1 MIYFTEKDIIQAFP
15 ASEIRKAKPYAARDV
30 MEAEWKQNIIW
41 SKVKGTKR
49 TPYSQGIAVRAS
61 GDGAQRRVTFS
72 GNCSCP
78 VGHNCKHT
86 VAVLLFEAQRQVIE
100 GDVELAPVQSAIVT
114 TPQPLSASDQKEIE
128 ERIAIRRYFNELY
141 RESKNYLQQLSSE
154 MDNTEEC
161 LLWIIKQEGSQHLA
175 ELFKT
180 RRAKDGSWSN
190 KRTKVND
197 INRYNESYNYYS
209 RPSFITDLDLEI
221 ARLFKA
227 SAGRLVSSSYYLTGS
242 LGDFIVRK
250 LLLMNRLF
258 IERRNPEMLI
268 QQQGELIPVTM
279 QSPITVSFSWQ
290 ENDQQQ
296 WAMVGDLAPELAV
309 LSMIPTHPPYLIRN
323 DDDTD
328 ACYLIPLITPFPTEI
343 LDKLLKPIWL
353 TQKTVYNYWSPLY
366 DVIRALPPLPSS
378 AMSSLEVH
386 QPIAVLTLK
395 TLGLRNV
402 TQLVPPLVAALS
414 IRYDDVDLKPV
425 VQTEPEIVKIESES
439 RTRLIQRDL
448 RFEEACSFALL
459 DIGLILFPISID
471 VVNADYFM
479 PSYLQPVNINARNWL
494 PYMRHFNALQEK
506 GWLIQIEDS
515 NLTNIDISD
524 GVQVNLIDNENDYA
538 LGATVST
545 SAGEMPILPLLLDYL
560 ARGQDLPKKGDIYL
574 EKPDGG
580 FVRVSV
586 SLLSLIMQAITDLY
600 DRPFN
605 HDGQLRLNQ
614 FDVMGLNSDA
624 ITVDGKNAQA
634 VRKMVSQL
642 ASITGIDP
650 IEPPTA
656 LQATLRDYQ
665 QQGLNW
671 LHFLTKHN
679 LGGVLADDMG
689 LGKTLQVIAHL
700 LKQQEL
706 GLLTK
711 PALVVAPTSVVGNW
725 MSELAKFAPSLS
737 ALRFDGS
744 ARAELKA
751 QIETSNVVLT
761 SYALIQ
767 RDGDFWQ
774 EIPLHSVIVDEAQ
787 YVKNPKAKTAQVIRT
802 LKTEHCLCLT
812 GTPLENHLGELWSL
826 FDFVMPGFLANE
838 TQFKK
843 RYRTPIE
850 QRGDQACQNRL
861 AQRVSPFMLRR
872 TKAEVVTELPSKTE
886 IIQRVTMEKA
896 QWQLYSSV
904 RLSME
909 KRVRELM
916 AEKGLKRSHIE
927 ILDALLKLRQVCCDP
942 SLVKIPAAEKVKH
955 SAKLEVLVEMVQELT
970 EEGRKIL
977 VFSQF
982 ATMLGI
988 IEKRLNS
995 EGIIT
1000 TKLTG
1005 QTRNRQE
1012 AIDAFVDG
1020 DAQVF
1025 LISLKAGGVGLNLTA
1040 ADTVIHYDPWW
1051 NPAAES
1057 QATDR
1062 AYRIGQDKPVFV
1074 YKLIVENTV
1083 EEKILVMQDKKR
1095 ALADSVFGDE
1105 DALSVWTDSAT
1116 ILNLF
1121 TQD

>member
-1 MIYFTEKDIIQAFP
+1 MIHFTEQDIINAFP
-15 ASEIRKAKPYAARDV
+15 ASEIRKAKPYAAREV
-30 MEAEWKQNIIW
+30 KSIEWFDNRLVGN
-41 SKVKGTKR
+41 VKGTAR
-49 TPYSQGIAVRAS
+49 SPYRQTIIVRESGQGAS
-61 GDGAQRRVTFS
+61 RRVTF
-72 GNCSCP
+72 NTTCSCP
-78 VGHNCKHT
+78 VSYDCKHSI
-86 VAVLLFEAQRQVIE
+86 ALLLFEAARQQMAQAVT
-100 GDVELAPVQSAIVT
+100 VKTAAQKTQQAIVSQDMQT
-114 TPQPLSASDQKEIE
+114 V
-128 ERIAIRRYFNELY
+128 RYFESLY
-141 RESKNYLQQLSSE
+141 QETKTAFDQDEPEKKQSVE
-154 MDNTEEC
+154 GVVW
-161 LLWIIKQEGSQHLA
+161 LLEKKQGKYVLEAVKS
-175 ELFKT
+175 
-180 RRAKDGSWSN
+180 RRLKDGSWSTS
-190 KRTKVND
+190 TKPIYDFSRYTSGYYDLPNYMTEFDVKLAKLLELAKAENSKSDLLVNTSGYLLLQKLLSAGKLSFLLQSD
-197 INRYNESYNYYS
+197 DDYVKARYNKIIPVIAKPAIDVNFTWQSNPQGEYWLEANIPDFLSHSKSIPTEPAYLVEEAETALSLYQLNSAIAS
-209 RPSFITDLDLEI
+209 RILL
-221 ARLFKA
+221 
-227 SAGRLVSSSYYLTGS
+227 
-242 LGDFIVRK
+242 K
-250 LLLMNRLF
+250 LLTPM
-258 IERRNPEMLI
+258 P
-268 QQQGELIPVTM
+268 
-279 QSPITVSFSWQ
+279 
-290 ENDQQQ
+290 
-296 WAMVGDLAPELAV
+296 LAAEQL
-309 LSMIPTHPPYLIRN
+309 Y
-323 DDDTD
+323 D
-328 ACYLIPLITPFPTEI
+328 
-343 LDKLLKPIWL
+343 
-353 TQKTVYNYWSPLY
+353 YWSPLY
-366 DVIRALPPLPSS
+366 DIIKGLPPLPQ
-378 AMSSLEVH
+378 AAIPDLQVH
-386 QPIAVLTLK
+386 QPIAVLRLATLPMS
-395 TLGLRNV
+395 RAV
-402 TQLVPPLVAALS
+402 TQLTSPLIAGLS
-414 IRYDDVDLKPV
+414 IRYGEFELKPV
-425 VQTEPEIVKIESES
+425 PQSEPDVIEVM
-439 RTRLIQRDL
+439 RGADKVLVQRDL
-448 RFEEACSFALL
+448 RFEEGCAFVLM
-459 DIGLILFPISID
+459 DIGLRIFPVPFDDKAVS
-471 VVNADYFM
+471 FF
-479 PSYLQPVNINARNWL
+479 PSDANMMSLSERDWL
-494 PYMRHFNALQEK
+494 PFMAYFTQLQEK
-506 GWLIQIEDS
+506 GWIVEIESAALSDIEIS
-515 NLTNIDISD
+515 N
-524 GVQVNLIDNENDYA
+524 GVQVNLLDDDNDYA
-538 LGATVST
+538 LDATLST
-545 SAGEMPILPLLLDYL
+545 SAGELPLLPLLLDYL
-560 ARGQDLPKKGDIYL
+560 AQDKALPADGDIFL
-574 EKPDGG
+574 DKPDGG
-580 FVRVSV
+580 FVRLPVAQ
-586 SLLSLIMQAITDLY
+586 LDPILQTITELY
-600 DRPFN
+600 DRPIN
-605 HDGQLRLNQ
+605 TDGQLRLSQ

-624 ITVDGKNAQA
+624 VRVQGKKAQA
-634 VRKMVSQL
+634 LRKVVSQL
-642 ASITGIDP
+642 ATVTGVDP
-650 IEPPTA
+650 VEPPTG

-665 QQGLNW
+665 QQGFNW
-671 LHFLTKHN
+671 LHFLTSHH

-689 LGKTLQVIAHL
+689 LGKTLQVITHL

-725 MSELAKFAPSLS
+725 MSELAKFAPSLV
-737 ALRFDGS
+737 ALRFDGANRS
-744 ARAELKA
+744 DLKA

-774 EIPLHSVIVDEAQ
+774 QIPLHSVIVDEAQ

-802 LKTEHCLCLT
+802 LTTDHCLCLT

-850 QRGDQACQNRL
+850 QHGDQACQNRL

-872 TKAEVVTELPSKTE
+872 TKADVVTELPAKTE
-886 IIQRVTMEKA
+886 IIQRVTLDKA

-995 EGIIT
+995 EGIST
-1000 TKLTG
+1000 SKLTG
-1005 QTRNRQE
+1005 ATRNRQA
-1012 AIDAFVDG
+1012 AIDAFVEG

-1051 NPAAES
+1051 NPAAEA

-1105 DALSVWTDSAT
+1105 DALSVWSDSST

-1121 TQD
+1121 AQD

>member
-1 MIYFTEKDIIQAFP
+1 MFARMSNDQDKVNAENLNAERQYFDA
-15 ASEIRKAKPYAARDV
+15 
-30 MEAEWKQNIIW
+30 
-41 SKVKGTKR
+41 
-49 TPYSQGIAVRAS
+49 
-61 GDGAQRRVTFS
+61 
-72 GNCSCP
+72 
-78 VGHNCKHT
+78 
-86 VAVLLFEAQRQVIE
+86 
-100 GDVELAPVQSAIVT
+100 
-114 TPQPLSASDQKEIE
+114 
-128 ERIAIRRYFNELY
+128 LY
-141 RESKNYLQQLSSE
+141 RETKTLLQNLPPETAPSE
-154 MDNTEEC
+154 EGA
-161 LLWIIKQEGSQHLA
+161 LWVLKQEGSQFLL
-175 ELFKT
+175 EPFKT
-180 RRAKDGSWSN
+180 RRAKDGQWSN
-190 KRTKVND
+190 RRSKISD
-197 INRYNESYNYYS
+197 INRYNESYGYFS
-209 RPSFITDLDLEI
+209 RPSFLSDFDLEI

-227 SAGRLVSSSYYLTGS
+227 ATGRGASNHFYLTGS
-242 LGDFIVRK
+242 MGDLIIRK
-250 LLLMNRLF
+250 LLVVNRLYV
-258 IERRNPEMLI
+258 ERRDPEMAI
-268 QQQGELIPVTM
+268 TKQGMAIPLSM
-279 QSPITVSFSWQ
+279 QAPVEVSFSWQ
-290 ENDQQQ
+290 ENDRQQ
-296 WAMVGDLAPELAV
+296 WALVSDLTPALAT
-309 LSMIPTHPPYLIRN
+309 LPMIPTHPPFLME
-323 DDDTD
+323 DDGKSDS
-328 ACYLIPLITPFPTEI
+328 CHLIPLMTPFPPPI
-343 LDKLLKPIWL
+343 LSQLLTPMWL
-353 TQKTVYNYWSPLY
+353 AKEVAYDYWSPLY
-366 DVIRALPPLPSS
+366 DVFPQLPPMPTLFKATIETYPPVAKLTLAFAQIRAVTHLSPPL
-378 AMSSLEVH
+378 L
-386 QPIAVLTLK
+386 
-395 TLGLRNV
+395 
-402 TQLVPPLVAALS
+402 AALT
-414 IRYDDVDLKPV
+414 IDYGGYVFCPAHPDDPD
-425 VQTEPEIVKIESES
+425 IVRIDTGVERKM
-439 RTRLIQRDL
+439 LQRDL
-448 RFEEACSFALL
+448 AFEQHAVFTLIN
-459 DIGLILFPISID
+459 IGLRFWPVPNAEAELFVPDQASLSH
-471 VVNADYFM
+471 VG
-479 PSYLQPVNINARNWL
+479 ARDWL
-494 PYMRHFNALQEK
+494 PHLQAFEQLRAE
-506 GWLIQIEDS
+506 GWQIHLEATGLDH
-515 NLTNIDISD
+515 IDISQ
-524 GVQVNLIDNENDYA
+524 GVRVDLLDDATDFA
-538 LGATVST
+538 LDATINT
-545 SAGEMPILPLLLDYL
+545 DAGTFAVLPLLLDYL
-560 ARGQDLPKKGDIYL
+560 QHDKSLPSEGDIYL
-574 EKPDGG
+574 EKPSGG
-580 FVRVSV
+580 FVQVPV
-586 SLLSLIMQAITDLY
+586 AQLHPILQAITELY
-600 DRPFN
+600 DRPIN
-605 HDGQLRLNQ
+605 PDGQLRLTQ
-614 FDVMGLNSDA
+614 FDVMGLNSN
-624 ITVDGKNAQA
+624 IVKVKGKHAQA
-634 VRKMVSQL
+634 VRQLVSQL
-642 ASITGIDP
+642 ATVTGVDA
-650 IEPPTA
+650 IEPPIA

-700 LKQQEL
+700 LKQKEL

-711 PALVVAPTSVVGNW
+711 PALVIAPTSVVGNW

-737 ALRFDGS
+737 ALRFDG
-744 ARAELKA
+744 AVRADLKD
-751 QIETSNVVLT
+751 QIETSHVILT

-767 RDGDFWQ
+767 RDSDFWQ
-774 EIPLHSVIVDEAQ
+774 QIPLHSVIVDEAQ

-826 FDFVMPGFLANE
+826 FDFVMPGFLASE

-872 TKAEVVTELPSKTE
+872 TKAEVVTELPAKTE
-886 IIQRVTMEKA
+886 IIQRVTLEKA

-982 ATMLGI
+982 ATMLRI
-988 IEKRLNS
+988 IEKRLNN

-1000 TKLTG
+1000 SKLTG
-1005 QTRNRQE
+1005 ATRNRQ
-1012 AIDAFVDG
+1012 ASIDAFVEG

-1121 TQD
+1121 TED

>member
-1 MIYFTEKDIIQAFP
+1 MIPFTEQDVINSFP
-15 ASEIRKAKPYAARDV
+15 ASAIRKAKPYAARNVRSAQWFDNRLTGKV
-30 MEAEWKQNIIW
+30 QGSARSPYTQTIIVRE
-41 SKVKGTKR
+41 SG
-49 TPYSQGIAVRAS
+49 QGAS
-61 GDGAQRRVTFS
+61 REVTF
-72 GNCSCP
+72 NTTCSCP
-78 VGHNCKHT
+78 VGYSCKHS
-86 VAVLLFEAQRQVIE
+86 VALLLFEAARQKIAQPAAARSAVQTAPQAVVSQTAQKIQTTLYFESLYQESSRYLQEMPEQQETAQESVLWFLSANDKGHFCVNPYKSRKLKSGKWSNTLTQVNSLINYVNGYSHYRPKLLSNIDLEVIRLLYLSGAKYAHSDFLLRGTM
-100 GDVELAPVQSAIVT
+100 GDLILRTLLQNNNLYMRHNKKFIPVELQAPKQ
-114 TPQPLSASDQKEIE
+114 L
-128 ERIAIRRYFNELY
+128 EL
-141 RESKNYLQQLSSE
+141 
-154 MDNTEEC
+154 
-161 LLWIIKQEGSQHLA
+161 
-175 ELFKT
+175 
-180 RRAKDGSWSN
+180 
-190 KRTKVND
+190 
-197 INRYNESYNYYS
+197 
-209 RPSFITDLDLEI
+209 
-221 ARLFKA
+221 
-227 SAGRLVSSSYYLTGS
+227 
-242 LGDFIVRK
+242 
-250 LLLMNRLF
+250 
-258 IERRNPEMLI
+258 
-268 QQQGELIPVTM
+268 
-279 QSPITVSFSWQ
+279 SWQ
-290 ENDQQQ
+290 EHNGLWSLQHNLQVEAGTLNFIDT
-296 WAMVGDLAPELAV
+296 
-309 LSMIPTHPPYLIRN
+309 SPPYALSQ
-323 DDDTD
+323 DMSSEKFGLT
-328 ACYLIPLITPFPTEI
+328 PLLTPIHSAI
-343 LDKLLKPIWL
+343 LKKLLRSEQGALPAEQL
-353 TQKTVYNYWSPLY
+353 YDYWSPLY
-366 DVIRALPPLPSS
+366 EVIQGLPPLPQ
-378 AMSSLEVH
+378 AAIPDLQRH
-386 QPIAVLTLK
+386 QPIAVLRLATMPLSR
-395 TLGLRNV
+395 TV
-402 TQLVPPLVAALS
+402 TQLAQPLIAGLT
-414 IRYDDVDLKPV
+414 IRYGEVELKPAP
-425 VQTEPEIVKIESES
+425 QTESDVIEITTHSSS
-439 RTRLIQRDL
+439 RIFIQRDL
-448 RFEEACSFALL
+448 AFEAESTFVLTGM
-459 DIGLILFPISID
+459 GLHFSPFPVEDGSLH
-471 VVNADYFM
+471 FM
-479 PSYLQPVNINARNWL
+479 PPDANMMSISARDWL
-494 PYMRHFNALQEK
+494 PFMGYLAALQEK
-506 GWLIQIEDS
+506 GWIVEIES
-515 NLTNIDISD
+515 SSLTDIDISD
-524 GVQVNLIDNENDYA
+524 GIHLNLFDDDDDYV
-538 LGATVST
+538 LDATVTT
-545 SAGEMPILPLLLDYL
+545 SAGELPILPLLLDYL
-560 ARGQDLPKKGDIYL
+560 AQDKALPSEGNIYL
-574 EKPDGG
+574 DKPDGG
-580 FVRVSV
+580 FIRVPV
-586 SLLSLIMQAITDLY
+586 AQLNPILQAITELY

-605 HDGQLRLNQ
+605 HDGQLRLSQ

-624 ITVDGKNAQA
+624 VKVSGQKAQA
-634 VRKMVSQL
+634 LRNVVSQL
-642 ASITGIDP
+642 VTVTGIDP
-650 IEPPTA
+650 IEPPTG

-665 QQGLNW
+665 QQGFSW
-671 LHFLTKHN
+671 LQFLSSHN

-700 LKQQEL
+700 LKQHEL

-711 PALVVAPTSVVGNW
+711 PALVIAPTSVVGNW
-725 MSELAKFAPSLS
+725 MAELAKFAPTLT
-737 ALRFDGS
+737 ALRFDGANRS
-744 ARAELKA
+744 DFKD
-751 QIETSNVVLT
+751 QIETSNVILT

-774 EIPLHSVIVDEAQ
+774 QIPLHSVIVDEAQ

-850 QRGDQACQNRL
+850 QHGDQACQNRL

-872 TKAEVVTELPSKTE
+872 TKADVVTELPAKTE
-886 IIQRVTMEKA
+886 IIQRVTLDKA

-909 KRVRELM
+909 KRVRDLM

-1000 TKLTG
+1000 SKLTG
-1005 QTRNRQE
+1005 ATRNRQ
-1012 AIDAFVDG
+1012 AAVDAFVEG

-1051 NPAAES
+1051 NPAAEA

-1105 DALSVWTDSAT
+1105 DALSVWTDSST

-1121 TQD
+1121 SQD

>member
-1 MIYFTEKDIIQAFP
+1 MIPFTEQDIINGFP

-30 MEAEWKQNIIW
+30 LGSSWIENRLIGR
-41 SKVKGTKR
+41 VKGTAR
-49 TPYSQGIAVRAS
+49 TPYSQTIIVRES
-61 GDGAQRRVTFS
+61 GVGSSRRVTF
-72 GNCSCP
+72 NTTCSCP
-78 VGHNCKHT
+78 VGYDCKHS
-86 VAVLLFEAQRQVIE
+86 VALLLFEAARQQIAQAVAAKTAVPTKQQTMQRQDMQV
-100 GDVELAPVQSAIVT
+100 V
-114 TPQPLSASDQKEIE
+114 
-128 ERIAIRRYFNELY
+128 RYFDALY
-141 RESKNYLQQLSSE
+141 QETKRYLQTIPE
-154 MDNTEEC
+154 PIETA
-161 LLWIIKQEGSQHLA
+161 KEGLVWVLTA
-175 ELFKT
+175 YEAGF
-180 RRAKDGSWSN
+180 
-190 KRTKVND
+190 
-197 INRYNESYNYYS
+197 YS
-209 RPSFITDLDLEI
+209 VEPY
-221 ARLFKA
+221 K
-227 SAGRLVSSSYYLTGS
+227 
-242 LGDFIVRK
+242 VRK
-250 LLLMNRLF
+250 LKTGQWSDKMTRVGNLPTYVNGYYYGRPDYIKDFDLNIMRLLKMANANSASGDYRL
-258 IERRNPEMLI
+258 
-268 QQQGELIPVTM
+268 QG
-279 QSPITVSFSWQ
+279 
-290 ENDQQQ
+290 
-296 WAMVGDLAPELAV
+296 AAGDLVIRNLLVNNALYYRQDNTLV
-309 LSMIPTHPPYLIRN
+309 LIESQEPIVLDFAWTEQKGLWALQHNLPIVVGSPSLIETSPPYLFSHQI
-323 DDDTD
+323 D
-328 ACYLIPLITPFPTEI
+328 PLKVTLTPVLSPVPSGI
-343 LDKLLKPIWL
+343 LLKLLDNRASGLPL
-353 TQKTVYNYWSPLY
+353 ERLYDYWSPLY
-366 DVIRALPPLPSS
+366 DVVQGLPPLPQA
-378 AMSSLEVH
+378 AMPEIQVH
-386 QPIAVLTLK
+386 QPIAVLRLVS
-395 TLGLRNV
+395 LPMSRAV
-402 TQLVPPLVAALS
+402 TQLADPIIAGLS
-414 IRYDDVDLKPV
+414 IRYGEVELKPV
-425 VQTEPEIVKIESES
+425 PQTEPDMAEIETDSGKV
-439 RTRLIQRDL
+439 LIQRDL
-448 RFEEACSFALL
+448 AFEEGSAFVLMGM
-459 DIGLILFPISID
+459 GLTFFPIPPD
-471 VVNADYFM
+471 DNAVYFM
-479 PSYLQPVNINARNWL
+479 PPDANIMSVSARDWL
-494 PYMRHFNALQEK
+494 PYMGYLTALQEK
-506 GWLIQIEDS
+506 GWIVEIESAGLSDIEIS
-515 NLTNIDISD
+515 N
-524 GVQVNLIDNENDYA
+524 GVQVNLLDDDNDYA
-538 LGATVST
+538 LDATLST
-545 SAGEMPILPLLLDYL
+545 SAGELPLLPLLLDYL
-560 ARGQDLPKKGDIYL
+560 KQDKDLPTEGDIYL
-574 EKPDGG
+574 DKPDGG
-580 FVRVSV
+580 FVRVPV
-586 SLLSLIMQAITDLY
+586 AQLNPILQAITELY
-600 DRPFN
+600 DRPIN
-605 HDGQLRLNQ
+605 PDGQLRLSP

-624 ITVDGKNAQA
+624 VKVSGKKAQA
-634 VRKMVSQL
+634 LRKVVSQL
-642 ASITGIDP
+642 ATVTGIDP
-650 IEPPTA
+650 IAPPEG

-671 LHFLTKHN
+671 LHFLTRHN

-711 PALVVAPTSVVGNW
+711 PALVIAPTSVVGNW

-737 ALRFDGS
+737 ALRFDGVNRS
-744 ARAELKA
+744 DLKA
-751 QIETSNVVLT
+751 QIETSNVILT

-767 RDGDFWQ
+767 RDSDFWQ
-774 EIPLHSVIVDEAQ
+774 QIPLHSVIVDEAQ
-787 YVKNPKAKTAQVIRT
+787 YVKNPKSKTAQVIRT

-826 FDFVMPGFLANE
+826 FDFVMPGFLAND

-850 QRGDQACQNRL
+850 QHGDQDCQNRL

-872 TKAEVVTELPSKTE
+872 TKAEVVTELPAKTE
-886 IIQRVTMEKA
+886 IIQRVTLEKA

-982 ATMLGI
+982 ATMLAI

-1000 TKLTG
+1000 SKLTG
-1005 QTRNRQE
+1005 ATRNRQA
-1012 AIDAFVDG
+1012 AIDAFVEG

-1051 NPAAES
+1051 NPAAEA

-1105 DALSVWTDSAT
+1105 DALSVWTDSST

-1121 TQD
+1121 SQD